1 MPVLP
6 NPQHEQ
12 AAQHLAKGGM
22 VIEAYMKA
30 GFKRNSS
37 SATQFFKRPEIAA
50 RVREIR
56 HVLSK
61 AVQAKLEK
69 EIQTSQAVALKLG
82 ITKEKIIS
90 MLYYN
95 ANRCLRG
102 QPVLDP
108 ATGEQI
114 PGRFTGQPDARGAN
128 QALKLLGLEC
138 HGMFIEKLEIGG
150 PGDFSRL
157 SDDEFEVKFREEA
170 LAVGLPE
177 DAVAGLLTYDPPN
190 SDGET

>member
-6 NPQHEQ
+6 NPKHER
-12 AAQHLAKGGM
+12 AAQNFAKGNM
-22 VIEAYMKA
+22 LIIDAYTDA
-30 GFKRNSS
+30 GFERSTS
-37 SATQFFKRPEIAA
+37 AATQFFKKPHIAA
-50 RVREIR
+50 RIAEIR
-56 HVLSK
+56 AVLAK
-61 AVQAKLEK
+61 VVQNKLEK
-69 EIQTSQAVALKLG
+69 EIQTSHGVALRLG

-90 MLYYN
+90 ALWYN

-177 DAVAGLLTYDPPN
+177 DAVAGLLTYEP
-190 SDGET
+190 SDESNK